1 MCNLFMIVFDNYFLK
16 KIHLPLIVSIVPHQW
31 FCFLIFGL
39 DFDWLSFFVTVE
51 TRQPIK
57 N

>member
-31 FCFLIFGL
+31 FFFLIFGL

-51 TRQPIK
+51 TR
-57 N
+57 